1 MEQRQEDH
9 HTLEAS
15 MGYNRVYGQTFFKN
29 NNQTD
34 LKRKQDDLKYL
45 GEFTVDLSSGDLS
58 TL

>member
-1 MEQRQEDH
+1 
-9 HTLEAS
+9 
-15 MGYNRVYGQTFFKN
+15 MGYNRVYGQTLFKN

-34 LKRKQDDLKYL
+34 LKRNQDDLKYL